1 MKKLILIFL
10 LSLTIR
16 SEGSYQKGVASWYGR
31 ENTVSCTG
39 KRLQRYTPAAAHRHL
54 PLGSWVKVT
63 SHVSR
68 KSVVVRIEDRGPY
81 TKNRIIDLNY
91 VAAKQLGITRKG
103 IDRVTLE
110 VLR

>member
-1 MKKLILIFL
+1 MCP
-10 LSLTIR
+10 TI
-16 SEGSYQKGVASWYGR
+16 SEASYQSGVASWYGR
-31 ENTVSCTG
+31 ENSVSCTG
-39 KRLQRYTPAAAHRHL
+39 KRLQRKVPAAAHRHL
-54 PLGSWVKVT
+54 PIGSWVKVT

-68 KSVVVRIEDRGPY
+68 KSVIVRIEDRGPY

-103 IDRVTLE
+103 VDRVTLE